1 MSPGIGQ
8 PQLYLSHV
16 EVSPELKDKAQNHE
30 TITWP
35 PRVDAASERLKR
47 CLMPHVVDSPVCT
60 ELDTNGFVVKGEGAT
75 PTDPQREKE
84 PEVVYPGE
92 PSWRKVFRSVLYQFK
107 QFSGIDMMNYT
118 NYTNSGLA

>member
-1 MSPGIGQ
+1 MEVGRPLFLPLQIG
-8 PQLYLSHV
+8 LELSSNV

-35 PRVDAASERLKR
+35 RRVDAASERLKR

-84 PEVVYPGE
+84 PEVVYPGGAE
-92 PSWRKVFRSVLYQFK
+92 GSAGFTRYQVP
-107 QFSGIDMMNYT
+107 QGEQRAASIW
-118 NYTNSGLA
+118 